1 MINNITLMGRI
12 THTPEL
18 KKTPSGTSV
27 LNFSMAVDR
36 RFTSGKEKITD
47 FLDCVAWS
55 NQAEFIAKYFKKGDM
70 IAVIGEVQTREYEN
84 RDGNK
89 RKAVE
94 IVISNVSF
102 CGGKAETK
110 APEAT
115 EPAITEPEKTEP
127 TLTVT
132 DDELPF

>member
-36 RFTSGKEKITD
+36 RFTNGKEKITD

-55 NQAEFIAKYFKKGDM
+55 NQAEFITKYFKKGDM
-70 IAVIGEVQTREYEN
+70 IAVIGEVQTREYEG

-89 RKAVE
+89 KKAVE

-102 CGGKAETK
+102 CGGKTESK
-110 APEAT
+110 APETIAPET
-115 EPAITEPEKTEP
+115 SDPAIT
-127 TLTVT
+127 VM
-132 DDELPF
+132 DDDLPF